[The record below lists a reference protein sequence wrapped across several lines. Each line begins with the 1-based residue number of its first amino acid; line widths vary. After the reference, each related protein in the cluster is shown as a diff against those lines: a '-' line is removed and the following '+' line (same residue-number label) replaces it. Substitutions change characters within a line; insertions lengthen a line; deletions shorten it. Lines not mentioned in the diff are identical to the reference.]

1 MSYPAELDTDDIEE
15 LTAYIERR
23 YPTQELRMCDTET
36 IHFAYWDVSHRSVS
50 SEFLDHIQAAGYRVL
65 HAGKATVPR
74 RGTQRAWIECRKHEP
89 GENDNTD
96 EEDETTAE
104 NSEFTLTPE
113 GAYIGTIAESAD
125 EFTLT
130 CCKCETEFTPD
141 DAGTITI
148 FGPSEARY
156 TCPRCGRGN
165 DGPPPTIN
173 KE

>member
-1 MSYPAELDTDDIEE
+1 MSGYPEELDTDDISE
-15 LTAYIERR
+15 LASYIERR
-23 YPTQELRMCDTET
+23 YPTEELRIHDTET

-50 SEFLDHIQAAGYRVL
+50 SEFIDHIQQAGYRVL
-65 HAGKATVPR
+65 YAGVATCPR
-74 RGTQRAWIECRKHEP
+74 RGTRRAWIECRKYEP
-89 GENDNTD
+89 DENENTV
-96 EEDETTAE
+96 E

-130 CCKCETEFTPD
+130 CGKCETEFTPD
-141 DAGTITI
+141 EAGTITI
-148 FGPSEARY
+148 YGPSETRY

-173 KE
+173 GE